1 MVQMHED
8 NIFQQK
14 MLFSNLL
21 FANGV
26 VTVGRVTSTVR
37 QISKT
42 SQEEFECT
50 SVEEYL
56 RAYCSSTYTL
66 CFNVKLQF

>member
-26 VTVGRVTSTVR
+26 VTCVVVMKCEWELKCKQTFSCCL
-37 QISKT
+37 
-42 SQEEFECT
+42 EC
-50 SVEEYL
+50 
-56 RAYCSSTYTL
+56 
-66 CFNVKLQF
+66 

>member
-26 VTVGRVTSTVR
+26 VTCVVVMKCEWKLWHFAPSPRVP
-37 QISKT
+37 
-42 SQEEFECT
+42 
-50 SVEEYL
+50 
-56 RAYCSSTYTL
+56 
-66 CFNVKLQF
+66 

>member
-26 VTVGRVTSTVR
+26 VTCGVVMKCKWELKCKQMSAVV
-37 QISKT
+37 SCCL
-42 SQEEFECT
+42 E
-50 SVEEYL
+50 
-56 RAYCSSTYTL
+56 
-66 CFNVKLQF
+66 

>member
-14 MLFSNLL
+14 NALFKSS

-26 VTVGRVTSTVR
+26 VTCVVVMKCEWEALGCDDIRKKYINNGTD
-37 QISKT
+37 
-42 SQEEFECT
+42 
-50 SVEEYL
+50 
-56 RAYCSSTYTL
+56 A
-66 CFNVKLQF
+66 